1 MLLDTKNAQQIS
13 RNKLLTST
21 LLASTALAFVTTMA
35 SAEGNT
41 SSVIS
46 QTGSGSYANSVVIER
61 EDNQNFSLNAKGNFV
76 QDATNGDNELNLFI
90 TNSAKSVETT
100 NLIYATQLGGIVSTI
115 TVDGGANTV
124 TLDNIGGYLTAVKD
138 TITITGDGNTFTL
151 GSNAVATV
159 NDAHEDST
167 FNIEGNNNVIVVTTD
182 AFAQVWLKML
192 GAGDSVTISQDNS
205 GVIQS
210 PGSDYNYVNANIQST
225 IVTYASGAALNN
237 VVNVTQLGLD
247 NELDFDL
254 YGDHNQVDITQSNV
268 ANSGTTN
275 NLTVDLAD
283 SYADLDV
290 EVYGSG
296 SNTII
301 AAGSKNKVTLD
312 SDTEFTSVIEDNAE
326 AYIEVYGNNNTVS
339 ASNFDQVRVLVADE
353 NEVHSDNTDNEIS
366 IFGNANV
373 ELFGSYNDISFTNAF
388 DYDKNQTLRI
398 GVDGA
403 SSHNKMTLVNA
414 ASSLGSDG
422 QTSYDF
428 SVDGDGNTT
437 NGVSF
442 KTTDANVVAVSLD
455 GDDNT
460 LYGALTAF
468 AEVMINLDGSDNTL
482 NLTGT
487 GTGSQYL
494 NFTIDGDNNYV
505 TTTGAASES
514 TIYKATLDGNDN
526 TFSYTLGNDN
536 FTHVVKGDDFSGT
549 IVASANGGYVGT
561 VTNVG
566 TGTYELSSE
575 GSKVTIE
582 GDAGDNNKN
591 NKKDWKS

>member
-1 MLLDTKNAQQIS
+1 MLLHTKNAQQIS

-46 QTGSGSYANSVVIER
+46 QTGSGTYANSI
-61 EDNQNFSLNAKGNFV
+61 DIQKLDDQNFSLNADGSVV
-76 QDATNGDNELNLFI
+76 QDATSGNNTLSLVI
-90 TNSAKSVETT
+90 KNSAKTVTDT
-100 NLIYATQLGGIVSTI
+100 NLIYATQLGGVVSTI
-115 TVDGGANTV
+115 TVDGGKNTV
-124 TLDNIGGYLTAVKD
+124 TLASIGGYLSAVED

-151 GSNAVATV
+151 GSNAVV
-159 NDAHEDST
+159 GDEAHKDST
-167 FNIEGNNNVIVVTTD
+167 FDIAGNNNVIVVTTD
-182 AFAQVWLKML
+182 AFAEVWLKMV
-192 GAGDSVTISQDNS
+192 GSGDKVTISQDNS
-205 GVIQS
+205 DVTQS
-210 PGSDYNYVNANIQST
+210 PGSDYNYVNANIVST
-225 IVTYASGAALNN
+225 VVAYDSAAALNN
-237 VVNVTQLGLD
+237 VVTITQLGLD

-254 YGDHNQVDITQSNV
+254 VGDGNIVNITQSNV
-268 ANSGTTN
+268 ANSESAN
-275 NLTVDLAD
+275 NLTVNLTD
-283 SYADLDV
+283 SNADLDV
-290 EVYGSG
+290 EVYGG
-296 SNTII
+296 GTNAII
-301 AAGSKNKVTLD
+301 AAGSKNIVTLD
-312 SDTEFTSVIEDNAE
+312 SDTEFSNVSLTNAE
-326 AYIEVYGNNNTVS
+326 AYIEVYGNDNTVK
-339 ASNFDQVRVLVADE
+339 ASNFDKVRVLVADE
-353 NEVHSDNTDNEIS
+353 FAEPSDNTNNAIT
-366 IFGNANV
+366 IIGNANV
-373 ELFGSYNDISFTNAF
+373 ELFGSDNDISFTNAF

-398 GVDGA
+398 GVDYA
-403 SSHNKMTLVNA
+403 SSSNNEMALVNA
-414 ASSLGSDG
+414 AINFDSAD